1 MRAMRINRKKKEC
14 ANAPIGPFTMFSHC
28 VYGYNVRSELI
39 SSRREAEVLE
49 YQYQYSTTPNS
60 TTPSLISMS
69 YDALGLVPKQ
79 NMDRYDFVVRTSKE
93 IDAKIINVIEE
104 FNKSKPNYGEAH
116 NNCAQAIRRILIKGG
131 LGDIPFCIFPNGLL
145 ESLRNRGRFNIYEA
159 NIGNL
164 FFCPLR

>member
-1 MRAMRINRKKKEC
+1 
-14 ANAPIGPFTMFSHC
+14 MFSHC

-79 NMDRYDFVVRTSKE
+79 NMDRYDFVFKTSKE
-93 IDAKIINVIEE
+93 IDAKIINVMEE

-159 NIGNL
+159 NRGNL

>member
-1 MRAMRINRKKKEC
+1 MRAMRINTKKKEC
-14 ANAPIGPFTMFSHC
+14 VNAPIGSFTMFSHC

>member
-1 MRAMRINRKKKEC
+1 MRAMRINAKKKEC
-14 ANAPIGPFTMFSHC
+14 VNAPVGPFTMFSHC
-28 VYGYNVRSELI
+28 VCGYTVRSELI

-49 YQYQYSTTPNS
+49 YQYQYS